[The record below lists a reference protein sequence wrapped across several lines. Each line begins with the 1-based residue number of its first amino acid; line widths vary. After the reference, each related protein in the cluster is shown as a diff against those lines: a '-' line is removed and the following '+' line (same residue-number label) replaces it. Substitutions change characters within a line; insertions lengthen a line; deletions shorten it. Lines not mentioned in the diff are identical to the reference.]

1 MSDVRVGLAD
11 DADRYLRTDL
21 LVWFEEP
28 PTEPTERIVD
38 GIPQDGRFAA
48 HVDGA
53 DERWYAGIYGVYPLT
68 LTVPGPRKALR
79 QLPVA
84 GLTWVGVHPDE
95 RRRGVLTAMLRDHF
109 ERTRD
114 GDWSGLSV
122 LHASEP
128 AIYGRHGYGVA
139 SWETQLKLSRGATL
153 TAPGLDEAAAAIRTR
168 LTNASDD
175 GIGERL
181 RRVALRVGADHLGAV
196 VRERAL
202 YDQFARDDQRSVR
215 DREPQRFLFAQLDG
229 EDVGFAWFRRTP
241 KWEDEQPQGTVAV
254 VEMVGTP
261 AAELALLRRLVDLD
275 LTTSVKVRGRS
286 ADDRIIAWTGSPR
299 SVHRGASDSLW
310 VRLVDLPKALT
321 ARGYAAACDVVL
333 DVDDARAPWNSGRW
347 RLAVGED
354 GVAHVDRTDD
364 DADVRLTTETLAS
377 AYLGARSLA
386 AARDWGI
393 VTEVREGA
401 ADELD
406 AALRMPMAPVGA
418 VGF

>member
-1 MSDVRVGLAD
+1 MSDVRVGPAD
-11 DADRYLRTDL
+11 DADRYLSTDL
-21 LVWFEEP
+21 LVWFDEP
-28 PTEPTERIVD
+28 PTEPTERVLD
-38 GIPQDGRFAA
+38 GIPEDGRFAA
-48 HVDGA
+48 HVDDA
-53 DERWYAGIYGVYPLT
+53 DERWYAGVYPLT
-68 LTVPGPRKALR
+68 LTVPGPRKSLR

-95 RRRGVLTAMLRDHF
+95 RRRGVLTAMLHDHF

-128 AIYGRHGYGVA
+128 AIYGRHGYGIA
-139 SWETQLKLSRGATL
+139 SWETRLTLSRGATL
-153 TAPGLDEAAAAIRTR
+153 TAPGLDEAASAIRTR
-168 LTNASDD
+168 LTNASDE

-181 RRVALRVGADHLGAV
+181 RQVALRVGATHLGAV

-202 YDQFARDDQRSVR
+202 YDQFARDNAQSIR

-229 EDVGFAWFRRTP
+229 EDVGYAWFRRTP
-241 KWEDEQPQGTVAV
+241 KWDDDQPQGTVAV
-254 VEMVGTP
+254 IEMVGTP

-286 ADDRIIAWTGSPR
+286 VDDRIVAWVGSPR
-299 SVHRGASDSLW
+299 TVLGGVTDSLW

-347 RLAVGED
+347 RLTVDDD
-354 GVAHVDRTDD
+354 GAATVERTDA
-364 DADVRLTTETLAS
+364 DADVRLSTQTLAS
-377 AYLGARSLA
+377 AYLGARSLVA
-386 AARDWGI
+386 QRDSGLL
-393 VTEVREGA
+393 TELRAGA
-401 ADELD
+401 TDELD
-406 AALRMPMAPVGA
+406 AALRTLVAPVGA